1 MDYRTNQYPEDL
13 GISNYISC
21 DDDDYEYDDD
31 EVGQML
37 QVTGQKAPWPPF
49 PPSNHLM
56 LKSFSFSASL
66 VPCLQQVNQLIKN
79 NQN

>member
-13 GISNYISC
+13 GISIYISC

-37 QVTGQKAPWPPF
+37 QVTGQKAP
-49 PPSNHLM
+49 
-56 LKSFSFSASL
+56 
-66 VPCLQQVNQLIKN
+66 
-79 NQN
+79 